1 VENETE
7 IWDKEKGGWEEG
19 MRKFALM
26 AKGLDAPGLKLFDRV
41 CDTAREKY
49 FAHKCKKVTVLSVIF
64 ICNEQGLKF

>member
-1 VENETE
+1 
-7 IWDKEKGGWEEG
+7 